1 MTATAIAMAL
11 SFLQVKSR
19 DPGKR
24 RIDDDGDAQA

>member
-1 MTATAIAMAL
+1 MAL

-19 DPGKR
+19 ILANS